1 MDLHPALTS
10 HCYGRL
16 WKNIDIFNI
25 SLFGVERNPPCSVD
39 KIQRGKVWPSSGGNM
54 CRQCTNKVNILA
66 FLLTDK
72 GYGYHPWTWWEL
84 SMEKVE
90 TLSSLDLWCFVCLF
104 VFRVGL
110 AGGSEEINEIQMYS
124 FGMRQNLNPLINI
137 ETNFSATGCSC
148 LILGIGKGHK
158 SKIWFDCALRWS
170 VGLFWIGRWRHL
182 FVPNVCKKRSV
193 GLPQYF
199 ISYKID
205 EHGQHCYIHKI
216 SSFYQKYYHINFF
229 STCYMKG

>member
-16 WKNIDIFNI
+16 WKNIGIFNI

-39 KIQRGKVWPSSGGNM
+39 KIQRGEVWPSSGGNM

-72 GYGYHPWTWWEL
+72 GYGYHPWTWWEW

-104 VFRVGL
+104 
-110 AGGSEEINEIQMYS
+110 SELVWL
-124 FGMRQNLNPLINI
+124 GAPRKLMRYRCIP
-137 ETNFSATGCSC
+137 SGW
-148 LILGIGKGHK
+148 G
-158 SKIWFDCALRWS
+158 KIWTLWSILR
-170 VGLFWIGRWRHL
+170 
-182 FVPNVCKKRSV
+182 
-193 GLPQYF
+193 Q
-199 ISYKID
+199 
-205 EHGQHCYIHKI
+205 
-216 SSFYQKYYHINFF
+216 FF
-229 STCYMKG
+229 QQPAAHA

>member
-1 MDLHPALTS
+1 MHKQSEYFRVPPYRQRIRLPPMDLMRMINGK
-10 HCYGRL
+10 GRNL
-16 WKNIDIFNI
+16 ELFR
-25 SLFGVERNPPCSVD
+25 SLMF
-39 KIQRGKVWPSSGGNM
+39 
-54 CRQCTNKVNILA
+54 
-66 FLLTDK
+66 
-72 GYGYHPWTWWEL
+72 
-84 SMEKVE
+84 
-90 TLSSLDLWCFVCLF
+90 CLF

-148 LILGIGKGHK
+148 LMLG
-158 SKIWFDCALRWS
+158 IWFDCALRWS

-205 EHGQHCYIHKI
+205 EHGQHCYIHNI